1 MNVPMRWKLISYT
14 AALFA
19 AGAICGAMML
29 PRTPPKPETLKVDCR
44 EEIAKK
50 LRNKLKCQLNL
61 TDAQLEKMEPLIQKA
76 SGDVEASHLDCL
88 NRISAAL
95 DCLHSQICTDLTP
108 DQKQKL
114 AALEAARCQELKVK
128 YNYQPGTSQTNNR

>member
-1 MNVPMRWKLISYT
+1 MNGPMRWKLISYT

-29 PRTPPKPETLKVDCR
+29 PRTPPPRQALKVDCR

-50 LRNKLKCQLNL
+50 IRDKYKCQLNL
-61 TDAQLEKMEPLIQKA
+61 TGAQLEKMEPLFKKA
-76 SGDVEASHLDCL
+76 SEDVEAGHFDCL

-108 DQKQKL
+108 EQKQKL
-114 AALEAARCQELKVK
+114 AALEAKRCQELKE
-128 YNYQPGTSQTNNR
+128 